1 MDLALFDFDGTITD
15 RDSLFDF
22 LRFTFG
28 SFRCA
33 VGALVLSPVLALY
46 IGRFIPNWRAKESVF
61 RHFLGGL
68 DAGEFRRAALRYS
81 LERLPEIVRPLAV
94 ERIEWHRRKGHRI
107 LVVSASVE
115 DWMEGWCAKLGLELI
130 GTRLESREGRITGK
144 IEGRNC
150 NGPEKVRRIREAVDL
165 DRCGRIYA
173 YGNSD
178 GDRDMLALADERYY
192 DWERI

>member
-28 SFRCA
+28 SVRCA
-33 VGALVLSPVLALY
+33 VGAFVLGPVLALY
-46 IGRFIPNWRAKESVF
+46 IGRCIPNWRAKESVF

-68 DAGEFRRAALRYS
+68 DVGEFRRAALRYS
-81 LERLPEIVRPLAV
+81 LERLPEIVRPRAV

-107 LVVSASVE
+107 LVVSASAE
-115 DWMEGWCAKLGLELI
+115 DWMEGWCAKLGLELL

-165 DRCGRIYA
+165 DRYGRIYA
-173 YGNSD
+173 YGNSG